1 MLKHKKVRLTEE
13 NMQYEDLVVLD
24 LFSEDEVTYAWD
36 RANIKGRKDKSAFI
50 KSKILKQQV
59 IDMKQF
65 QIDGMKALVD
75 TISSIDENS
84 KKILF
89 KHFDHTNVN
98 IMKQRLPDLLNR
110 QTFDYDNLD
119 SDEME
124 SDSSGNNSDG
134 DEINRTE
141 RLRMRQ
147 HRVEHTD
154 DEMVEE
160 EIFSEEKVP
169 EKTNGINILHLM
181 EEKEDPGFEQKEDLS
196 DEEIKFSKPA
206 SM

>member
-1 MLKHKKVRLTEE
+1 
-13 NMQYEDLVVLD
+13 
-24 LFSEDEVTYAWD
+24 
-36 RANIKGRKDKSAFI
+36 
-50 KSKILKQQV
+50 
-59 IDMKQF
+59 MKQF

-206 SM
+206 SMQGDNF

>member
-1 MLKHKKVRLTEE
+1 M
-13 NMQYEDLVVLD
+13 
-24 LFSEDEVTYAWD
+24 
-36 RANIKGRKDKSAFI
+36 
-50 KSKILKQQV
+50 
-59 IDMKQF
+59 DMKQF

-75 TISSIDENS
+75 TISSIDDNS

-89 KHFDHTNVN
+89 KHFDENNVN
-98 IMKQRLPDLLNR
+98 IMKQKLPDLLNR
-110 QTFDYDNLD
+110 QTFDNDNLY

-134 DEINRTE
+134 DEINKTE

-169 EKTNGINILHLM
+169 EKTNGINILYQM
-181 EEKEDPGFEQKEDLS
+181 EEKEDPGFDQKEDLS

-206 SM
+206 SMQGDNFKKPAIALLLPTNEAETP